1 MAIKHD
7 LRKYIELLVQKE
19 AAISE
24 IYLFGSRA
32 YGTGSLRSDCD
43 LIVRSDPNKPTKL
56 SALRTFAVE
65 SCTALDF
72 FLCTEARAT
81 SAANDSSV
89 HAADFTALVSKLDA
103 LLLWTRVGGF
113 VDFAF
118 RDTSDWTFE
127 VAKGIDFKM
136 TVMPDASWAD
146 MVWST
151 KRKTVEDRGLPIQP
165 YIGDTLDKA
174 VGQIVDVIRR
184 MAVKASDLGQN
195 GVAKSG
201 WTANLDSE
209 YDCQNLF
216 FTVVKPWL
224 VSPRHALCRLD
235 DVTLWSSVHRLDA
248 GVLHDNPAAG
258 LIRILIKS
266 PSKNIADFAK
276 DLSRHADWDGST
288 QSVVEH

>member
-127 VAKGIDFKM
+127 VAKGIDLKM

-151 KRKTVEDRGLPIQP
+151 KRKTVEDRGLIHIQ
-165 YIGDTLDKA
+165 
-174 VGQIVDVIRR
+174 
-184 MAVKASDLGQN
+184 
-195 GVAKSG
+195 
-201 WTANLDSE
+201 
-209 YDCQNLF
+209 
-216 FTVVKPWL
+216 
-224 VSPRHALCRLD
+224 
-235 DVTLWSSVHRLDA
+235 SSR
-248 GVLHDNPAAG
+248 
-258 LIRILIKS
+258 
-266 PSKNIADFAK
+266 
-276 DLSRHADWDGST
+276 
-288 QSVVEH
+288 